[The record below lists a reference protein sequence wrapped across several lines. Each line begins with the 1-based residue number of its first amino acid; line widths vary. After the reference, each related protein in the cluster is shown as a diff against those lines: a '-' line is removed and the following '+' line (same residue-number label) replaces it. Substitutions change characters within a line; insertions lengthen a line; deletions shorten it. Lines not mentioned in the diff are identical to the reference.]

1 MQLSGN
7 PLAEHILNTL
17 DADRNRTVN
26 FEEFVKVLS
35 AFNEQDPGKKLQCN
49 LPQLF

>member
-1 MQLSGN
+1 MSGSVQLGGN

-17 DADRNRTVN
+17 DADKTKTVN

-35 AFNEQDPGKKLQCN
+35 AFNEQDPAMKLQCN
-49 LPQLF
+49 